1 MKISE
6 VGDHRLV
13 RILAGDKG
21 QNPDKIC
28 TLLSSDIKNLLS
40 CYAELEGDVQVEMT
54 EQNGEFYFEIKAKA
68 NRMKG
73 IGILP

>member
-1 MKISE
+1 MKISD

-21 QNPDKIC
+21 QNPEKIC
-28 TLLSSDIKNLLS
+28 SLMSSDLKKLLN
-40 CYAELEGDVQVEMT
+40 CYAELEGDVEVEMI
-54 EQNGEFYFEIKAKA
+54 EEGGLFYLEIKAKA

-73 IGILP
+73 LGILP